1 MNIRQAWAHILL
13 GIPVAALLLAGC
25 SRCPESPGTF
35 RVLGDIP
42 YAEIPGTDPNLLRLD
57 LYLPDPAPKGSVP
70 LVVWVHG
77 GGWSIGDKS
86 NAMDCK
92 ASLLTG
98 AGYALAS
105 VNYRLSPRIPSDDP
119 GRIMH
124 PVHAQD
130 VATAVFW
137 LREHAPEYGFD
148 PGRIALMGHSAG
160 AHLVSIVA
168 TDASLL
174 GAHGLTPENLAGI
187 VSLDTE
193 GYDVAAHMS
202 NGPASGI
209 YQNAFG
215 EDPALWAAASPI
227 THVAAGRGIPPFL
240 IVTRGSAFR
249 KGLSRK
255 FADSLEDAEISA
267 TVVDAGRYSHAD
279 VNRKLGMP
287 GETVVT
293 PPVMAFLEGC
303 LR

>member
-1 MNIRQAWAHILL
+1 MNGRKTFLNLL
-13 GIPVAALLLAGC
+13 FGIPLAALLLAGC

-35 RVLGDIP
+35 RVMKDIP
-42 YAEIPGTDPNLLRLD
+42 YAEIPDTDPNLLRLD
-57 LYLPDPAPKGSVP
+57 LYLPDPAPKGPMP

-86 NAMDCK
+86 NAMACK
-92 ASLLTG
+92 ANLLTG

-105 VNYRLSPRIPSDDP
+105 VNYRLSPRPFSDDP

-130 VATAVFW
+130 VAAAVAW
-137 LREHAPEYGFD
+137 LRSHAADYGCD
-148 PGRIALMGHSAG
+148 PARIALMGHSAG

-174 GAHGLTPENLAGI
+174 GAHGLAPEALAGV

-193 GYDVAAHMS
+193 GYDVAASMA

-209 YQNAFG
+209 YENAFG
-215 EDPALWAAASPI
+215 EDPALWAAASPVS
-227 THVAAGRGIPPFL
+227 HVAAGWGIPPFL

-249 KGLSRK
+249 TGLSRD
-255 FADSLEDAEISA
+255 FADTLEAAGIPA

-279 VNRKLGMP
+279 VNRKLGAP

-293 PPVMAFLEGC
+293 PPVMAFLEAC